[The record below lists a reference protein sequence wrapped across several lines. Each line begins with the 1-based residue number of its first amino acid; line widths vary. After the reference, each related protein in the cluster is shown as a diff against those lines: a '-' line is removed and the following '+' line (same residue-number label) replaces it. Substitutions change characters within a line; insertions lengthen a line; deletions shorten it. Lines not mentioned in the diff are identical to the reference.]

1 METRAVQTY
10 VTVPLS
16 KLRGYL
22 NKNASIEDVNY
33 IEVTDVA
40 AAKLSGKEISPLGK
54 ILKESG
60 KKIALKLPETVENLN
75 TMKNCF
81 SGCFSLISLA
91 VLPSGITNLSG
102 CF

>member
-33 IEVTDVA
+33 IEVTDVIRQRDQSA
-40 AAKLSGKEISPLGK
+40 RK
-54 ILKESG
+54 
-60 KKIALKLPETVENLN
+60 N
-75 TMKNCF
+75 TERER
-81 SGCFSLISLA
+81 
-91 VLPSGITNLSG
+91 
-102 CF
+102 